1 MVLAKN
7 YSKLLRQLELTQ
19 EEQNALESLKTIPR
33 YWISWP
39 KKGYENL
46 IEPIGRA
53 HAKMAII
60 ECLKEAEELAK
71 KDSNSVKSIYLQN
84 TWFFSFNLFNANQV
98 WCYAYQMNY
107 DLFTGVRKEALR
119 DSFNNYVTSL
129 FGIPEE
135 FKRNELPAWNWM
147 NIVIDFKN

>member
-7 YSKLLRQLELTQ
+7 YSNLLKQLELTH
-19 EEQNALESLKTIPR
+19 EEQKALESLKTIPR
-33 YWISWP
+33 YKISWP
-39 KKGYENL
+39 KGYENL
-46 IEPIGRA
+46 MESIGRA

-98 WCYAYQMNY
+98 LCYAYQMNY
-107 DLFTGVRKEALR
+107 DLFTGAGKEALR

-129 FGIPEE
+129 FGTPEE

-147 NIVIDFKN
+147 NIVIDFEK